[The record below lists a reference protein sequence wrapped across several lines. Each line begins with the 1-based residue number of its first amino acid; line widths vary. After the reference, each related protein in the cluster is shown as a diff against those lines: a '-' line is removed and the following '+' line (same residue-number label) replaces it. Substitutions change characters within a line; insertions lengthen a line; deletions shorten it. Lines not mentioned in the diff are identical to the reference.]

1 MRVPGHFPDRP
12 ESKCMRKR
20 MLQLL
25 AGCAL
30 LVVAGC
36 AGTGGERAAA
46 PAKDAAA
53 KEQAP
58 ADKPLVDLE
67 TRPKGMLN
75 ATLKTVVDTPLDGRI
90 DLLSLEG
97 GATRS
102 VEVKKGSLSS
112 PVPQGDYRAYVHVYD
127 NGVPVLVQVQDLA
140 VKAGQTAAL
149 SLNLLEGA
157 SGAVS
162 VRAFD
167 SDGDL
172 AIDRVELESG
182 TDPYNAASVPGR
194 AELPLDKHV
203 LRAEG
208 QWYRGDLHVHSKY
221 GVGTESVSEV
231 ISRAE
236 KAGLDFLAICDR
248 NTLASTRDPGFKSDK
263 LALIPAMEWGRDDM
277 GVALVYG
284 PRTTPDPPSTLP
296 TAQAAWAAQAE
307 CIRVQAQGG
316 IWAIAHPTF
325 PTKPWQ
331 WGISYVNAVEVWFR
345 DWRGNPPLAL
355 NDLGEDIKVRKDGHL
370 VHSIAAAAS
379 AAATAGT
386 MDEDMSANAQ
396 ACLFW
401 DYELKR
407 GLMGCAIAGSGSGGK
422 KVPLAKPV
430 TYICARD
437 LSAPALLEG
446 LRLGRTY
453 ISCDLN
459 GPRLAFNADV
469 MKDNTVDVGIGG
481 VVPLNVD
488 ISFVAGVQNAI
499 GKKLQVLENG
509 RPIRTVPINADD
521 VAIRFTRHPTIYSS
535 YRIRVIGTADPKKNG
550 FGSIE
555 VYALSSPIY
564 AQDITQELLWR
575 NPNLDLKKTWVKL
588 QTKEAPV
595 DVDVSQSAPP
605 AKIPGQ

>member
-1 MRVPGHFPDRP
+1 MINRTLRLFT
-12 ESKCMRKR
+12 
-20 MLQLL
+20 
-25 AGCAL
+25 ACAL
-30 LVVAGC
+30 LALAGC

-46 PAKDAAA
+46 PEKGSAENVVENKGTAP
-53 KEQAP
+53 EQP
-58 ADKPLVDLE
+58 AVDLE
-67 TRPKGMLN
+67 TRPKGTLN
-75 ATLKTVVDTPLDGRI
+75 AALKTVVDTPLDGRI

-102 VEVKKGSLSS
+102 VDVLKGVSSS

-127 NGVPVLVQVQDLA
+127 NGVPVLVQVQDLT

-149 SLNLLEGA
+149 SLKLLEGA
-157 SGAVS
+157 SGAVP

-182 TDPYNAASVPGR
+182 TDPYNAASIPGR
-194 AELPLDKHV
+194 AELPLDRRV

-221 GVGTESVSEV
+221 GVGTESVPE
-231 ISRAE
+231 IIGRAE
-236 KAGLDFLAICDR
+236 KAGLDFLAVCDR
-248 NTLASTRDPGFKSDK
+248 NTLAATKDPGFKSGSV
-263 LALIPAMEWGRDDM
+263 ALIPAMEWGRDDM
-277 GVALVYG
+277 GVALIYG
-284 PRTTPDPPSTLP
+284 PRTTPDPPGNQL
-296 TAQAAWAAQAE
+296 AAQAE

-316 IWAIAHPTF
+316 IWAVAHPTF

-331 WGISYVNAVEVWFR
+331 WGMSYINAVEVWFR
-345 DWRGNPPLAL
+345 DWRGNPPLSL
-355 NDLGEDIKVRKDGHL
+355 NNLMEDVKVRKDGRL

-379 AAATAGT
+379 AAATAGS
-386 MDEDMSANAQ
+386 MGENMSANAQ

-401 DYELKR
+401 DYELNR
-407 GLMGCAIAGSGSGGK
+407 GLMGCAIAGSGSGSG

-430 TYICARD
+430 TYICSKD
-437 LSAPALLEG
+437 LSVPGLLEG

-453 ISCDLN
+453 ISCDVN
-459 GPRLAFNADV
+459 GPKLAFNADA
-469 MKDNTVDVGIGG
+469 MTDNNVDVGIGG

-521 VAIRFTRHPTIYSS
+521 VAIRFTRHPTIYST
-535 YRIRVIGTADPKKNG
+535 YRIRVIGPADPKRDG
-550 FGSIE
+550 FGPID

-575 NPNLDLKKTWVKL
+575 NPNLDLKKTWVRL
-588 QTKEAPV
+588 QTEKEPIEV
-595 DVDVSQSAPP
+595 DLPEDQKPTQVSAP
-605 AKIPGQ
+605 

>member
-1 MRVPGHFPDRP
+1 
-12 ESKCMRKR
+12 MRKWTAR
-20 MLQLL
+20 LF

-30 LVVAGC
+30 LALGGC

-46 PAKDAAA
+46 PGKDAAVDQA
-53 KEQAP
+53 KKGETAVESP
-58 ADKPLVDLE
+58 AVDLE
-67 TRPKGMLN
+67 TRPKGTLN

-102 VEVKKGSLSS
+102 IEVKKGSSTS

-127 NGVPVLVQVQDLA
+127 NGVPVLVQVQDLT

-157 SGAVS
+157 SGAVP

-172 AIDRVELESG
+172 AIDRVELECG
-182 TDPYNAASVPGR
+182 TDPYNAASIPGR
-194 AELPLDKHV
+194 AELPMDRRV

-208 QWYRGDLHVHSKY
+208 QWYRGDLHAYSKY
-221 GVGTESVSEV
+221 GVGTESVSEIV
-231 ISRAE
+231 GRAE

-248 NTLASTRDPGFKSDK
+248 NTLASTKDPGFKSDK
-263 LALIPAMEWGRDDM
+263 LALIPAMEWGSDGM
-277 GVALVYG
+277 GVALIYG
-284 PRTTPDPPSTLP
+284 PRTTPDPPSGLP
-296 TAQAAWAAQAE
+296 AAQAAWAAQAE

-355 NDLGEDIKVRKDGHL
+355 NNLGEDVKIRKDGRL

-379 AAATAGT
+379 AAAEAGAI
-386 MDEDMSANAQ
+386 EENMSANAQ

-407 GLMGCAIAGSGSGGK
+407 GLMGCAIAGSGSGNK

-430 TYICARD
+430 TYICAKD
-437 LSAPALLEG
+437 LSVPGLLEG

-453 ISCDLN
+453 ISCDPN
-459 GPRLAFNADV
+459 GPKLAFNADV
-469 MKDNTVDVGIGG
+469 MNDNSVDVGIGG

-488 ISFVAGVQNAI
+488 VTFVAAVQNAV

-521 VAIRFTRHPTIYSS
+521 IAIRFTRHPSIYSA
-535 YRIRVIGTADPKKNG
+535 YRIRVIGPADPKKNG
-550 FGSIE
+550 FGPIE

-575 NPNLDLKKTWVKL
+575 NPNLDPKKTWVKL
-588 QTKEAPV
+588 QTKEVPV
-595 DVDVSQSAPP
+595 EVDVSGSVPP
-605 AKIPGQ
+605 TQIPGQ

>member
-1 MRVPGHFPDRP
+1 MPGTFPERP
-12 ESKCMRKR
+12 GNKWMLKR
-20 MLQLL
+20 TVFGL

-30 LVVAGC
+30 LALAGC
-36 AGTGGERAAA
+36 AGTGGERVEKPAGETAAA
-46 PAKDAAA
+46 AAGKQEAAVEKPA
-53 KEQAP
+53 
-58 ADKPLVDLE
+58 LDLE
-67 TRPKGMLN
+67 TRPKGTLV

-102 VEVKKGSLSS
+102 IEVKKGSSSS
-112 PVPQGDYRAYVHVYD
+112 PVPQGDYRAYVNVYD
-127 NGVPVLVQVQDLA
+127 YGVPVLVQVQDLS
-140 VKAGQTAAL
+140 VKAGQTATL
-149 SLNLLEGA
+149 SLDLLEGA

-182 TDPYNAASVPGR
+182 TDPYDAASTPGR
-194 AELPLDKHV
+194 AELPLDRRV
-203 LRAEG
+203 LRAGG
-208 QWYRGDLHVHSKY
+208 QWYCGDLHVHSKH
-221 GVGTESVSEV
+221 GVGTESVAELV
-231 ISRAE
+231 GRAE

-248 NTLASTRDPGFKSDK
+248 NTLASTKDPGFKSER
-263 LALIPAMEWGRDDM
+263 LALIPAMEWGSDDM

-284 PRTTPDPPSTLP
+284 PRTLPDPPVNP
-296 TAQAAWAAQAE
+296 PAAQAE

-316 IWAIAHPTF
+316 IWGIAHPTF

-345 DWRGNPPLAL
+345 DWRGNPPLSL
-355 NDLGEDIKVRKDGHL
+355 NNLREDIKVRKDGHL
-370 VHSIAAAAS
+370 VQSIAAAAS
-379 AAATAGT
+379 AAAAAGT
-386 MDEDMSANAQ
+386 MDESMSANAQ

-401 DYELKR
+401 DYELNR

-422 KVPLAKPV
+422 KVPLARPV
-430 TYICARD
+430 TYICAKD
-437 LSAPALLEG
+437 LSVPGLLEG

-453 ISCDLN
+453 ISCGLN
-459 GPRLAFNADV
+459 GPKLAFNADA
-469 MKDNTVDVGIGG
+469 MADNSVDVGMGG

-488 ISFVAGVQNAI
+488 TSFVASVQNAV

-521 VAIRFTRHPTIYSS
+521 IAIRFTRHPTIYST
-535 YRIRVIGTADPKKNG
+535 YRIRVIGPADPKQNG
-550 FGSIE
+550 FGPIE

-575 NPNLDLKKTWVKL
+575 NPNLDIKKTWVKL
-588 QTKEAPV
+588 QTEKAPIEV
-595 DVDVSQSAPP
+595 DLPDNPP
-605 AKIPGQ
+605 AEKLPGK

>member
-1 MRVPGHFPDRP
+1 MRNWTARLLTGWA
-12 ESKCMRKR
+12 
-20 MLQLL
+20 LL
-25 AGCAL
+25 AL
-30 LVVAGC
+30 AGC

-46 PAKDAAA
+46 PAKQDGATPAGKEDAAA
-53 KEQAP
+53 GKSV
-58 ADKPLVDLE
+58 VDLDA
-67 TRPKGMLN
+67 RPKGKLD
-75 ATLKTVVDTPLDGRI
+75 ARLKTVVNTPLDGRI

-102 VEVKKGSLSS
+102 IEVKQGVSSS

-127 NGVPVLVQVQDLA
+127 NGVPVLVQVQDLV

-149 SLNLLEGA
+149 SLDLLEGA
-157 SGAVS
+157 SGSVS

-172 AIDRVELESG
+172 AIDRVELECG

-194 AELPLDKHV
+194 SELPLDKRV

-221 GVGTESVSEV
+221 GVGTESVPEL
-231 ISRAE
+231 IGRAE

-248 NTLASTRDPGFKSDK
+248 NTLASTADPGFKSDK
-263 LALIPAMEWGRDDM
+263 MVLIPAMEWGTDQM
-277 GVALVYG
+277 GVALIYG

-296 TAQAAWAAQAE
+296 AAQAAWAAQAE

-355 NDLGEDIKVRKDGHL
+355 ENLNEDIKIRKDGHL

-379 AAATAGT
+379 AAASAGD
-386 MDEDMSANAQ
+386 MDESMSANAQ

-407 GLMGCAIAGSGSGGK
+407 GLMACAVAGSGSGSK
-422 KVPLAKPV
+422 KVPMAKPV
-430 TYICARD
+430 TYICAKD
-437 LSAPALLEG
+437 LSEPSLLEG

-453 ISCDLN
+453 VSCDVN
-459 GPRLAFNADV
+459 GPKLAFNADV
-469 MKDNTVDVGIGG
+469 MSDNTVDVGIGG

-488 ISFVAGVQNAI
+488 VSFVAAVQHAI

-509 RPIRTVPINADD
+509 RPIRTVPINGEDI
-521 VAIRFTRHPTIYSS
+521 AIRFTRHPTIYST
-535 YRIRVIGTADPKKNG
+535 YRIRVIGPADPKKNG
-550 FGSIE
+550 FGPLE

-564 AQDITQELLWR
+564 AQEITQELLWR
-575 NPNLDLKKTWVKL
+575 NPNLDPKKTWVKL
-588 QTKEAPV
+588 QTGQIPL
-595 DVDVSQSAPP
+595 DVDVPEDVPQTRM
-605 AKIPGQ
+605 PGQ

>member
-1 MRVPGHFPDRP
+1 ML
-12 ESKCMRKR
+12 KR
-20 MLQLL
+20 TVFGL

-30 LVVAGC
+30 LALAGC
-36 AGTGGERAAA
+36 AGTGGERVEKPAGETAAA
-46 PAKDAAA
+46 AAGKQESAVEKPA
-53 KEQAP
+53 
-58 ADKPLVDLE
+58 LDLE
-67 TRPKGMLN
+67 TRPKGTLN

-102 VEVKKGSLSS
+102 VEVKKGSSS
-112 PVPQGDYRAYVHVYD
+112 TPVPQGDYRAYVNVYD
-127 NGVPVLVQVQDLA
+127 YGVPVLVQVQDLA

-172 AIDRVELESG
+172 AIDRVELDSG

-194 AELPLDKHV
+194 AELPLDRRV

-208 QWYRGDLHVHSKY
+208 QWYRGDLHVYSKY
-221 GVGTESVSEV
+221 GVGTESVAELV
-231 ISRAE
+231 GRAE

-248 NTLASTRDPGFKSDK
+248 NTLASTRDPGFKSET
-263 LALIPAMEWGRDDM
+263 LALIPAMEWGSDDM

-284 PRTTPDPPSTLP
+284 PRTLPDPPVNP
-296 TAQAAWAAQAE
+296 PAAQAE

-316 IWAIAHPTF
+316 IWGIAHPTF

-331 WGISYVNAVEVWFR
+331 WGMSYVNAVEVWFR
-345 DWRGNPPLAL
+345 DWRGNPPLSL
-355 NDLGEDIKVRKDGHL
+355 NNLREDIKVRKDGHL
-370 VHSIAAAAS
+370 VQSIAAAAS
-379 AAATAGT
+379 AAAAAGT
-386 MDEDMSANAQ
+386 MDESMSANAQ

-401 DYELKR
+401 DYELNR
-407 GLMGCAIAGSGSGGK
+407 GLMGCAVAGSGSGGRT
-422 KVPLAKPV
+422 VPLARPV
-430 TYICARD
+430 TYICSKD
-437 LSAPALLEG
+437 LSVPGLLEG

-453 ISCDLN
+453 ISCDIN
-459 GPRLAFNADV
+459 GPKLAFNADS
-469 MKDNTVDVGIGG
+469 MADNSVDVGMGG

-488 ISFVAGVQNAI
+488 ISFVASVQNAV

-509 RPIRTVPINADD
+509 RPIRTVPINGDD
-521 VAIRFTRHPTIYSS
+521 IAIRFTRHPTIYST
-535 YRIRVIGTADPKKNG
+535 YRIRVIGPADPKQNG
-550 FGSIE
+550 FGPIE

-575 NPNLDLKKTWVKL
+575 NPNLDVKKTWVKL
-588 QTKEAPV
+588 QTEKAPIEV
-595 DVDVSQSAPP
+595 DLPDNPP
-605 AKIPGQ
+605 AEKLPGK